1 MPFEK
6 YHRGKKVFL
15 MKKQAQLLW
24 HYVDKWAT
32 EKPTA
37 EAVVFGDLRMT
48 WAQLA
53 EAVDQTARAFLE
65 LGVGK
70 GDCIALISMARPEFI
85 ITFMAAS
92 KIGAIW
98 TGLSPRFSISETG
111 RILRDCRPTILITQD
126 RYENANLV
134 ERALTFSFELSC
146 IREILVIGDTPDD
159 LLSFDTFTTAPRPH
173 LDSLLEERLDQ
184 VAPDDEALLMF
195 TSGSSGFPKGV
206 LHTHRSVLSNVEQ
219 EQKLFDMSG
228 DTRILLH
235 FPINHVAADVE
246 IGYCAV
252 YSGAC
257 LVMQEGF
264 DAEKAMATVDRERIT
279 LIGQVPAMYML
290 EIRDATF
297 KKTAWD
303 SVKTFIWGGSAASKD
318 LLDALEKICR
328 RTGARMITG
337 YGATEMGGFVTITQ
351 PGDSME
357 SLRLNVGISYSNC
370 MVRIVDEDRKP
381 VKIGVV
387 GEVAVKGPI
396 LMKGY
401 LNSPALTEE
410 VLDKDGWYYSSD
422 LGSMD
427 KNGVLTLHGRRSEM
441 FKTGGENVFPCEIE
455 TVLESHPAI
464 LFAAV
469 VSVQDEVFDEVAHAH
484 VVTVP
489 GVKTSMEELR
499 EWCSSSLSHFKV
511 PRLVLFHEALPLLPN
526 GKVDKIKLRQN
537 ALR

>member
-1 MPFEK
+1 MTRVTDMK
-6 YHRGKKVFL
+6 SVL
-15 MKKQAQLLW
+15 MDKRAKLLW
-24 HYVDKWAT
+24 QYVDKWAA
-32 EKPTA
+32 EKPDA
-37 EAVVFGDLRMT
+37 EAIVFGGLRMT

-53 EAVDQTARAFLE
+53 GAVDRTARALLE
-65 LGVGK
+65 LGVEK
-70 GDCIALISMARPEFI
+70 GNCVALVSMARPEFI
-85 ITFMAAS
+85 ITFMAAA

-98 TGLSPRFSISETG
+98 TGLSPRFSVSETG
-111 RILRDCRPTILITQD
+111 RILRDCRPTVLITQD
-126 RYENANLV
+126 RHENANLV

-146 IREILVIGDTPDD
+146 IREILVIGDAPGGT
-159 LLSFDTFTTAPRPH
+159 LSFDAFTADPRPH
-173 LDSLLEERLDQ
+173 MDTPLKEKLAQ
-184 VAPDDEALLMF
+184 VSPDDEALLMF

-206 LHTHRSVLSNVEQ
+206 LHTHRSIISNVEQ
-219 EQKLFDMSG
+219 EQELLGLSG

-264 DAEKAMATVDRERIT
+264 DAGEALKIVDREGIT

-290 EIRDATF
+290 EIRDPAFAT
-297 KKTAWD
+297 TSWN
-303 SVKTFIWGGSAASKD
+303 SVKTFVWGGSAASKD
-318 LLDALEKICR
+318 LLEALEKVCR
-328 RTGARMITG
+328 RTGAHMLTG
-337 YGATEMGGFVTITQ
+337 YGATEMGGFVTITR

-357 SLRLNVGISYSNC
+357 SMRLNVGLPYRNC
-370 MVRIVDEDRKP
+370 ELRIVDGDRKP
-381 VKIGVV
+381 VEAGVV
-387 GEVAVKGPI
+387 GEVAVKGPF

-427 KNGVLTLHGRRSEM
+427 KDGVLTLHGRRSEM
-441 FKTGGENVFPCEIE
+441 FKSGGENAFPCEIE
-455 TVLESHPAI
+455 TVLESHPAV

-469 VSVQDEVFDEVAHAH
+469 VAVPDDVFDEVAHAH

-489 GVKTSMEELR
+489 GVKPSADELK
-499 EWCSSSLSHFKV
+499 EWCAASLSQFKI
-511 PRLVLFHEALPLLPN
+511 PRVIRFHETMPLLPN
-526 GKVDKIKLRQN
+526 GKVDKIKLRKN
-537 ALR
+537 SLR